1 MTCPSLAA
9 TRVELT
15 IANHMFLHDHPNLEE
30 VVTECMAV
38 NPVQF
43 LLDCST
49 MHTVIKAVQKLGDR
63 VLHELFKLTRN
74 YCHRLHVTRTKLI
87 DN

>member
-1 MTCPSLAA
+1 MTCPSLSATP

-15 IANHMFLHDHPNLEE
+15 IANFRFLHDGPRL
-30 VVTECMAV
+30 TECMAV

-49 MHTVIKAVQKLGDR
+49 MHTVIKAVQKLGES
-63 VLHELFKLTRN
+63 VLHKLFKLTQN

>member
-1 MTCPSLAA
+1 MTNP
-9 TRVELT
+9 EP
-15 IANHMFLHDHPNLEE
+15 HLEE

-49 MHTVIKAVQKLGDR
+49 MHTVIKAVQKLGER